1 MEAKF
6 GNQIGARFPSR
17 RFPLWLAQV
26 EANLA
31 AGHVAEPNDAT
42 TEASSVACSNVELTP
57 RLVARRGFHPRKVDG
72 VPGNTRQSYP
82 TLRNDEQ
89 KWHNSKVKYTL
100 DNSKFLTAQTYAP
113 LAERSLS
120 PTRVK

>member
-42 TEASSVACSNVELTP
+42 TEASSVACSNVESTP

-100 DNSKFLTAQTYAP
+100 DNNKFLTAQT
-113 LAERSLS
+113 
-120 PTRVK
+120 